1 MKFQLVLAALV
12 GLVASASFYPPISSA
27 DLADHAIGQDGQAG
41 QQPAQSPAQMFKS
54 GSEFNDILS
63 RQPRYLRV
71 DNVTV
76 VNATSMAYG
85 AFMFGSIALGVLSV
99 LNDAALSVA
108 KHKRVARRNRKKLRK
123 NFQNDV
129 IIDESDDETV
139 DDNMDLDDESEYAR
153 YEQEVREYKK
163 KYQEYLD
170 QYSEWAKAY
179 GQDPTPPE
187 GSYPSGPPGPG
198 FSKRYFLIF
207 KNPQKIFLSSFYRL
221 TLPKYVK
228 AEVHYVRPHRGWLLK
243 QPLKRPFF
251 HGSQRFVCWLI
262 LISSV
267 SIFILILKKQFL
279 EYLGL
284 KKDVLH
290 PYGSSRLGL
299 NLGLSC
305 LGFQTSKI
313 P

>member
-27 DLADHAIGQDGQAG
+27 DLADHAIGQNG
-41 QQPAQSPAQMFKS
+41 QQPAHAHARQSLSPAQMFES

-76 VNATSMAYG
+76 VNGTSMAYG

-99 LNDAALSVA
+99 LHDAALSVA

-123 NFQNDV
+123 NFQND
-129 IIDESDDETV
+129 IIDDSDDTI
-139 DDNMDLDDESEYAR
+139 DDTIDDTMDLDAESEYAR

-163 KYQEYLD
+163 KYQDYLD

-187 GSYPSGPPGPG
+187 GSFPSGPPGG

-207 KNPQKIFLSSFYRL
+207 KNPPKSSC
-221 TLPKYVK
+221 
-228 AEVHYVRPHRGWLLK
+228 
-243 QPLKRPFF
+243 PLFT
-251 HGSQRFVCWLI
+251 
-262 LISSV
+262 
-267 SIFILILKKQFL
+267 
-279 EYLGL
+279 
-284 KKDVLH
+284 D
-290 PYGSSRLGL
+290 
-299 NLGLSC
+299 
-305 LGFQTSKI
+305 
-313 P
+313 

>member
-27 DLADHAIGQDGQAG
+27 DLTDHAIGQDGQQVAH
-41 QQPAQSPAQMFKS
+41 ARRSLSPAQMFES

-63 RQPRYLRV
+63 RHPRYLRV

-129 IIDESDDETV
+129 IDDDSDDDTI
-139 DDNMDLDDESEYAR
+139 DDNMDLDAESEYAR

-187 GSYPSGPPGPG
+187 GSFPSGPPAGG
-198 FSKRYFLIF
+198 FSKRYFFNLQ
-207 KNPQKIFLSSFYRL
+207 KSSKIFLSSFY
-221 TLPKYVK
+221 T
-228 AEVHYVRPHRGWLLK
+228 
-243 QPLKRPFF
+243 
-251 HGSQRFVCWLI
+251 
-262 LISSV
+262 
-267 SIFILILKKQFL
+267 
-279 EYLGL
+279 
-284 KKDVLH
+284 D
-290 PYGSSRLGL
+290 
-299 NLGLSC
+299 
-305 LGFQTSKI
+305 
-313 P
+313 

>member
-27 DLADHAIGQDGQAG
+27 DLTDHAIGQDGQVAH
-41 QQPAQSPAQMFKS
+41 ARRSLSPAQMFES

-63 RQPRYLRV
+63 RHPRYLRV

-129 IIDESDDETV
+129 IDDSVDDTIDDTF
-139 DDNMDLDDESEYAR
+139 DDNMDHLDAESEYAR

-187 GSYPSGPPGPG
+187 GSFPSGPPAGG

-207 KNPQKIFLSSFYRL
+207 KNPQKSSC
-221 TLPKYVK
+221 
-228 AEVHYVRPHRGWLLK
+228 
-243 QPLKRPFF
+243 PLFT
-251 HGSQRFVCWLI
+251 
-262 LISSV
+262 
-267 SIFILILKKQFL
+267 
-279 EYLGL
+279 
-284 KKDVLH
+284 D
-290 PYGSSRLGL
+290 
-299 NLGLSC
+299 
-305 LGFQTSKI
+305 
-313 P
+313 

>member
-27 DLADHAIGQDGQAG
+27 DLADHAIGQHGGQDG
-41 QQPAQSPAQMFKS
+41 QQPAHANYHAMFES

-76 VNATSMAYG
+76 VNATSMLYG
-85 AFMFGSIALGVLSV
+85 AFMFGSITLGVLSV

-108 KHKRVARRNRKKLRK
+108 KHKRVTRRKKLRK
-123 NFQNDV
+123 NFQNNDV
-129 IIDESDDETV
+129 IDDPADDTIDDTM
-139 DDNMDLDDESEYAR
+139 NLDAESEYAR
-153 YEQEVREYKK
+153 YEQEVREYKR

-187 GSYPSGPPGPG
+187 GSFPSGPPAR
-198 FSKRYFLIF
+198 SKRYFLIF
-207 KNPQKIFLSSFYRL
+207 KNPQKSSCPLFYRL

-228 AEVHYVRPHRGWLLK
+228 AEMHYLRPHRGWLLK
-243 QPLKRPFF
+243 RPLKPPFF
-251 HGSQRFVCWLI
+251 HGNQRFVCWLI

-267 SIFILILKKQFL
+267 SIFVFILNSSFL
-279 EYLGL
+279 
-284 KKDVLH
+284 
-290 PYGSSRLGL
+290 
-299 NLGLSC
+299 N
-305 LGFQTSKI
+305 I
-313 P
+313 

>member
-27 DLADHAIGQDGQAG
+27 DLADQAIGQK
-41 QQPAQSPAQMFKS
+41 PAHARMSPAQMFES

-63 RQPRYLRV
+63 RHPRYLRV

-129 IIDESDDETV
+129 IDDTIDDTI
-139 DDNMDLDDESEYAR
+139 DDNMDHLDAESEYAR

-187 GSYPSGPPGPG
+187 GSFPSGPPAGG

-207 KNPQKIFLSSFYRL
+207 KNPQKNLPVLFLQTNSA
-221 TLPKYVK
+221 KICQG
-228 AEVHYVRPHRGWLLK
+228 RGA
-243 QPLKRPFF
+243 P
-251 HGSQRFVCWLI
+251 CTT
-262 LISSV
+262 
-267 SIFILILKKQFL
+267 
-279 EYLGL
+279 
-284 KKDVLH
+284 
-290 PYGSSRLGL
+290 SSRLV
-299 NLGLSC
+299 S
-305 LGFQTSKI
+305 
-313 P
+313 

>member
-27 DLADHAIGQDGQAG
+27 DLADHAIGQHGQNG
-41 QQPAQSPAQMFKS
+41 QQPAHAHARRSLSKAQMFES

-129 IIDESDDETV
+129 IDVIDDFDDTI
-139 DDNMDLDDESEYAR
+139 DDNMDIDAKSEYAR
-153 YEQEVREYKK
+153 YEQEVREYKR

-187 GSYPSGPPGPG
+187 GSFPSGPPG
-198 FSKRYFLIF
+198 FSKRYSL
-207 KNPQKIFLSSFYRL
+207 NLQKSSCPLRI
-221 TLPKYVK
+221 TLPKYVE

-243 QPLKRPFF
+243 RSLKRPFF
-251 HGSQRFVCWLI
+251 TVVR
-262 LISSV
+262 
-267 SIFILILKKQFL
+267 
-279 EYLGL
+279 
-284 KKDVLH
+284 
-290 PYGSSRLGL
+290 
-299 NLGLSC
+299 GLSA
-305 LGFQTSKI
+305 G
-313 P
+313 

>member
-27 DLADHAIGQDGQAG
+27 DLADHQAIGQDGQAG

-63 RQPRYLRV
+63 RHPRYLRV

-123 NFQNDV
+123 NLQNDV
-129 IIDESDDETV
+129 IDDSVDDTIDDTF
-139 DDNMDLDDESEYAR
+139 DDNMDHLDAESEYAR

-187 GSYPSGPPGPG
+187 GSFPSGPPGPG

-207 KNPQKIFLSSFYRL
+207 KNPQKSSCPLFTRL

-228 AEVHYVRPHRGWLLK
+228 AEVHYIRPHRGWLLK
-243 QPLKRPFF
+243 RPLKRPFF
-251 HGSQRFVCWLI
+251 
-262 LISSV
+262 
-267 SIFILILKKQFL
+267 
-279 EYLGL
+279 
-284 KKDVLH
+284 
-290 PYGSSRLGL
+290 SR
-299 NLGLSC
+299 
-305 LGFQTSKI
+305 
-313 P
+313 

>member
-27 DLADHAIGQDGQAG
+27 DLADHAIGQDGQVAH
-41 QQPAQSPAQMFKS
+41 ARRSLSPAQMFES

-63 RQPRYLRV
+63 RHPRYLRV

-129 IIDESDDETV
+129 IDDSADDTIH
-139 DDNMDLDDESEYAR
+139 DDNMDLDAESEYAR

-187 GSYPSGPPGPG
+187 GSFPSGPPARG
-198 FSKRYFLIF
+198 FSKRYFFNLQ
-207 KNPQKIFLSSFYRL
+207 NSSKIFLSSFYRL

-243 QPLKRPFF
+243 RPLKWPFF
-251 HGSQRFVCWLI
+251 TVVR
-262 LISSV
+262 
-267 SIFILILKKQFL
+267 
-279 EYLGL
+279 
-284 KKDVLH
+284 
-290 PYGSSRLGL
+290 
-299 NLGLSC
+299 GLSA
-305 LGFQTSKI
+305 G
-313 P
+313 